1 MIISGANNLY
11 NNREAVD
18 DLNVFPVP
26 DGDTGTNM
34 SLTAAAMVEELKES
48 ETKSIEKAAAKM
60 AFATLRGARGNSG
73 VILSQLFKGMSKSLK
88 GKDTCTPEELADA
101 LVAGSKTAYK
111 AVMKPTE
118 GTILTVAREAAEGAE
133 DSDMETIESVIEAA
147 VDRGEEAL
155 KHTTEQLPALR
166 EAGVVDAGGQG
177 WMYILEGALEFLHTG
192 KLVKSSAPVKRGRPA
207 AAASESAQAKA
218 TANIRF
224 KYCTEFIIEKNKRS
238 VSVDKFRET
247 IKPKGNCMLVID
259 DDDVV
264 KVHIHTNHPG
274 FVIEEA
280 IKLGE
285 IMNLKIDNMKR
296 QHNSIINGE
305 AKPVETAGKKPE
317 APKAK
322 KAAEAVEPT
331 EKAKPKK
338 AKKAAK
344 TEEVK
349 EYGFAAVCAGRGM
362 ADMLRDLGVDR
373 VIEGGQSM
381 NPSTHDIVRAITKIR
396 AKTVF
401 VFPNNKNIIMA
412 ANQAIELVGNKKVV
426 VIPTVNIPQCV
437 KSLMAFNPQR
447 TAEENEKLLT
457 KAMGKVKAGQI
468 TYAVRNTEIE
478 GDKVSKGDILGLT
491 NEGISYIG
499 KDLDDVLVE
508 MIADYVDEDTEY
520 VTVYYGKDVKPKN
533 AAKLEEM
540 LKEKYEDEEIEV
552 SFRKG
557 GQPLYY
563 YIVSVE

>member
-1 MIISGANNLY
+1 
-11 NNREAVD
+11 
-18 DLNVFPVP
+18 
-26 DGDTGTNM
+26 
-34 SLTAAAMVEELKES
+34 
-48 ETKSIEKAAAKM
+48 
-60 AFATLRGARGNSG
+60 
-73 VILSQLFKGMSKSLK
+73 
-88 GKDTCTPEELADA
+88 
-101 LVAGSKTAYK
+101 
-111 AVMKPTE
+111 
-118 GTILTVAREAAEGAE
+118 
-133 DSDMETIESVIEAA
+133 
-147 VDRGEEAL
+147 
-155 KHTTEQLPALR
+155 
-166 EAGVVDAGGQG
+166 
-177 WMYILEGALEFLHTG
+177 
-192 KLVKSSAPVKRGRPA
+192 
-207 AAASESAQAKA
+207 
-218 TANIRF
+218 
-224 KYCTEFIIEKNKRS
+224 
-238 VSVDKFRET
+238 
-247 IKPKGNCMLVID
+247 MLVID

-305 AKPVETAGKKPE
+305 AKPVETAGKKAKAAEAPKVSE
-317 APKAK
+317 APKAVEAEEA
-322 KAAEAVEPT
+322 AAE
-331 EKAKPKK
+331 KSKPKK

-344 TEEVK
+344 TEQVK

-381 NPSTHDIVRAITKIR
+381 NPSSYDIVKAITKIK

-478 GDKVSKGDILGLT
+478 GNHVSKGDILGLT
-491 NEGISYIG
+491 DAGISYIG
-499 KDLDDVLVE
+499 KDLDDVLIE
-508 MIADYVDEDTEY
+508 MIADYVDDDTEY

-533 AAKLEEM
+533 AAKLEQM

-552 SFRKG
+552 SFNRG